1 LVQEVRFNIRCK
13 HCVGHTS
20 STVIEASSPLESEGI
35 KCSLRRV
42 LKEASWSGWNHAGQA
57 VSSDGR
63 TVSCDILSHNCE
75 LVVLI
80 LLEASDKVS
89 SSFELALVVDNLVV
103 VVVVV
108 PLPVVDD
115 VTIGIVEDIGV
126 GGDVIVAKDVVVNDV
141 AITISEDIVVLDD
154 IAVSIK
160 VDPVTIGIIDNVVVL
175 VVDDVS
181 VGIIDDL
188 VVVLWLEGVPADL
201 LSEDLILHISVAD
214 LLVGEQVAGQWCTTV
229 IQWRIPGQSDRVDSL
244 ITAEEVVHCVWYAW
258 NDGTVLDVGGD

>member
-1 LVQEVRFNIRCK
+1 LVQEVRFNIRRK

-42 LKEASWSGWNHAGQA
+42 LKETSWSGWNHAGQA
-57 VSSDGR
+57 VSSDRR
-63 TVSCDILSHNCE
+63 TVSGDILSHNCE

-89 SSFELALVVDNLVV
+89 SSFELALVVDNLV

-141 AITISEDIVVLDD
+141 AITISEDIVLDD

-201 LSEDLILHISVAD
+201 LSEHLILHISVAD

-229 IQWRIPGQSDRVDSL
+229 IQWRIPGQRDRVDSL
-244 ITAEEVVHCVWYAW
+244 ITAEEVVHCVWYTW
-258 NDGTVLDVGGD
+258 NDGTVLDVRGD